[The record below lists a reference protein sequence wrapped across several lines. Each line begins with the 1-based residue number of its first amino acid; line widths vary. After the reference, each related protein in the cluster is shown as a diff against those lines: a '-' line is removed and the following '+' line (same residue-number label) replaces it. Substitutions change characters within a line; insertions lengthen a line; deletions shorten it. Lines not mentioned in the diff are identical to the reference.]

1 MTNGERKSAALRII
15 QAIAEAIREAGK
27 IPSGHLYAVLMEKGI
42 TIEQY
47 ENIIGLLKRTGLV
60 KESASVL
67 IWVGGQ

>member
-1 MTNGERKSAALRII
+1 
-15 QAIAEAIREAGK
+15 
-27 IPSGHLYAVLMEKGI
+27 MEKGI